1 MDPITIAMGL
11 AQFAPQIIRWLNGS
25 DKAAEA
31 AERVVQVAQAVTGKP
46 AAEAMAQITADPGAL
61 LQFRQRIAEIE
72 AQMDKDYLADRQG
85 ARDRDVELAKA
96 GRSNRRADI
105 LAFLAVSALV
115 FCVWMVASQPDL
127 PPGAREA
134 IMFVAGVFA
143 AAVRDVYGFEF
154 GSSRGS
160 KDKDELMAHLS
171 KRP

>member
-1 MDPITIAMGL
+1 MEPISIAMGL
-11 AQFAPQIIRWLNGS
+11 AQFAPQIIRWLSGS

-46 AAEAMAQITADPGAL
+46 AAEALAQITADPAAL
-61 LQFRQRIAEIE
+61 LHFRQRIAELE
-72 AQMDKDYLADRQG
+72 VQMDKDYLVDRQG
-85 ARDRDVELAKA
+85 ARDRDVAIVQA

-105 LAFLAVSALV
+105 LAFLAVGALC
-115 FCVWMVASQPDL
+115 FCVWLVAYQQNMPA
-127 PPGAREA
+127 GVREA

-160 KDKDELMAHLS
+160 KDKDELMVNLS
-171 KRP
+171 RRP